1 MMELIDEN
9 IVIGDTN
16 DKLKIIFKKKNI
28 VQRFGGF
35 KNYCSD
41 GCHLVFQAHE
51 ELWVADYYGC
61 ITLLTKPLRDEEI
74 TQKSPSLQVIDKEVH
89 FSIKLIESGIKKLSI
104 CGKMMI
110 VLDTESNIHFF
121 DIVRKEGNHTSKEIN
136 VESINE
142 YSSDG

>member
-1 MMELIDEN
+1 
-9 IVIGDTN
+9 
-16 DKLKIIFKKKNI
+16 
-28 VQRFGGF
+28 
-35 KNYCSD
+35 
-41 GCHLVFQAHE
+41 
-51 ELWVADYYGC
+51 
-61 ITLLTKPLRDEEI
+61 
-74 TQKSPSLQVIDKEVH
+74 LQVIDKEVH